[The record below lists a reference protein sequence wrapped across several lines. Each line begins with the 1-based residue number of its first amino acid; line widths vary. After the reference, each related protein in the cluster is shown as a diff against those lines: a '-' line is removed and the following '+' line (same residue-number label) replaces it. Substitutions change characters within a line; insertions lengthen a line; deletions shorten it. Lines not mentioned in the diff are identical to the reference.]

1 MGFFRSRRARRG
13 QALTEVA
20 LILPLAILL
29 VLGAYDT
36 SVMGSDKVIATS
48 AARNGARLGSELGG
62 LGNTTLGPNTCSGAA
77 PNTLTMLQADQ
88 NIIHTVVA
96 ATINMTYLGA
106 GTTHVSMPDEIDIY
120 RPASLLA
127 DPAGKL
133 NKLAG
138 DLYNSYTP
146 EPSSTLTTALA
157 NGGIYTSLAVSPM
170 SAPLPANSAVILT
183 RGNNTQIVT
192 TSLPIALGATIIPVN
207 SFTANAAYN
216 LTTSVSAPAGNF
228 TVNHHASNNYTMD
241 LRCQGPLGN
250 EAEIGVRMAWTYK
263 PANGIPGPT
272 FVFDDAAGVGHL
284 PSDWAVEKVM
294 LCVENCL
301 IK

>member
-1 MGFFRSRRARRG
+1 MGVSRSRRARRG

-62 LGNTTLGPNTCSGAA
+62 WGNLGLGPNTCSGAA

-88 NIIHTVVA
+88 DIIHTVLA
-96 ATINMTYLGA
+96 ATTNMTYLGG
-106 GTTHVSMPDEIDIY
+106 GTTHASMPDEIDIY
-120 RPASLLA
+120 RPA
-127 DPAGKL
+127 DPGGQL
-133 NKLAG
+133 NKAADAY
-138 DLYNSYTP
+138 DLYTP
-146 EPSSTLTTALA
+146 EPSSTL
-157 NGGIYTSLAVSPM
+157 NTSLVSGVSYTNLSVSPM
-170 SAPLPANSAVILT
+170 SAPLPAGSAVILT
-183 RGNNTQIVT
+183 KGSNTQTVT
-192 TSLPIALGATIIPVN
+192 TRLATTLGATNIPVN

-216 LTTSVSAPAGNF
+216 TTTSVSAPAANF

-241 LRCQGPLGN
+241 IRCQGPLGG
-250 EAEIGVRMAWTYK
+250 EAEIGVRMAWTYQ
-263 PANGIPGPT
+263 PANGIPGPK
-272 FVFDDAAGVGHL
+272 FVFDDGGAVGHL

-294 LCVENCL
+294 LCVENCI